1 MDYGPLIARQRAFF
15 LTGATASLEFRRDRL
30 QSLHDGLEAR
40 ESELL
45 ASLHADLRKS
55 PHEAYAS
62 EIGYV
67 LGEIRHAIRHLPAW
81 MKPVRRGVPFLAWPG
96 SATVRRDPLGVALI
110 IGPWNY
116 PLQLLLA
123 PLVGAISAGNT
134 AVLKPSEFAPH
145 TSAALAKLIAENFDE
160 NHVALVEG
168 GLDCAEALLCEM
180 FDTIFFT
187 GGTNAGRAVM
197 SAAARHLTPVTLEL
211 GGKSPCI
218 VTADVPLETI
228 ARRIA
233 WGKFMNAGQTCVAP
247 DHVWVD
253 RKIAPALLDALREAI
268 LEFYGDNP
276 QQNPDYGRI
285 VNRRH
290 FDRLHAMLEDG
301 KVFHGGRSDADDLFI
316 EPTALTDV
324 KVESAVMGEE
334 IFGPILPVLV
344 FDEIGEV
351 ISHLNGQPSPLAL
364 YLFTKCRKTMDRVV
378 SSTRSGGV
386 CINDTVSHILGRD
399 LPFGGAGDSGMGD
412 YHGRASFECF
422 TRRRTV
428 LQRSL
433 AIDPGFRYPPPKGS
447 LAALKRMMRFFG

>member
-15 LTGATASLEFRRDRL
+15 LTGATAAMDFRSDRL
-30 QSLHDGLEAR
+30 QALYDGLVAR
-40 ESELL
+40 EAELL
-45 ASLHADLRKS
+45 AALHADLRKS

-62 EIGYV
+62 EIGFL

-81 MKPVRRGVPFLAWPG
+81 MKPVRHRVPFLAWPG
-96 SATVRRDPLGVALI
+96 RARVRRDPFGVALI

-123 PLVGAISAGNT
+123 PLVGAIAAGNT
-134 AVLKPSEFAPH
+134 AVLKPSEFAPR
-145 TSAALAKLIAENFDE
+145 TSAALAGLITEIFDE

-168 GLDCAEALLCEM
+168 GLDCAEDLLREK

-187 GGTNAGRAVM
+187 GGTRAGRSVM
-197 SAAARHLTPVTLEL
+197 NAAARHLTPVTLEL

-218 VTADVPLETI
+218 VTADVPIETT
-228 ARRIA
+228 ARRIV

-247 DHVWVD
+247 DHLWVD
-253 RKIAPALLDALREAI
+253 RKVAPALLDALRDAI
-268 LEFYGDNP
+268 RGFYGDNP
-276 QQNPDYGRI
+276 QQSPDYGRI

-290 FDRLHAMLEDG
+290 FDRLNALLGDG
-301 KVFHGGRSDADDLFI
+301 KVIHGGRSDADDLYI
-316 EPTALTDV
+316 EPTVLTDV
-324 KVESAVMGEE
+324 AVESAVMAEE

-344 FDEIGEV
+344 FDEIDEV
-351 ISHLNGQPSPLAL
+351 ITRLKAQPSPLAL
-364 YLFTKCRKTMDRVV
+364 YLFTRCSKTMDQVV

-399 LPFGGAGDSGMGD
+399 LPFGGVGDSGMGD

-422 TRRRTV
+422 TRRRSV
-428 LQRSL
+428 LSRSL
-433 AIDPGFRYPPPKGS
+433 AFDPDFRYPPPGAS
-447 LAALKRMMRFFG
+447 LAVLKRLMRFFG

>member
-15 LTGATASLEFRRDRL
+15 LTGATAAMEFRQERL
-30 QSLHDGLEAR
+30 QALHDAVVAR
-40 ESELL
+40 ESEFL
-45 ASLHADLRKS
+45 AALHADLRKS

-67 LGEIRHAIRHLPAW
+67 LGEIRHAIRHLPGW
-81 MKPVRRGVPFLAWPG
+81 MKPERRRVPFLAWPG
-96 SATVRRDPLGVALI
+96 RARVRRESLGVALI

-116 PLQLLLA
+116 PLQLLLT
-123 PLVGAISAGNT
+123 PLVGAIAAGNT
-134 AVLKPSEFAPH
+134 AVLKPSEFASH
-145 TSAALAKLIAENFDE
+145 TSSVMAKLIAETFDE

-168 GLDCAEALLCEM
+168 GLDCAESLLREK

-218 VTADVPLETI
+218 VTADVPLEIT
-228 ARRIA
+228 ARRIV

-253 RKIAPALLDALREAI
+253 RGVAPALLDALHNAI
-268 LEFYGDNP
+268 RAFYGENP
-276 QQNPDYGRI
+276 QQSPDYGRI

-290 FDRLHAMLEDG
+290 FDRLHAMLGDG
-301 KVFHGGRSDADDLFI
+301 KVFHGGRSDAGDLYI
-316 EPTALTDV
+316 EPTVLTDV
-324 KVESAVMGEE
+324 AADSVVMRDEV
-334 IFGPILPVLV
+334 FGPILPVLV
-344 FDEIGEV
+344 FDEIEEV
-351 ISHLNGQPSPLAL
+351 IARLKHQPSPLAL
-364 YLFTKCRKTMDRVV
+364 YLFTNCRKTMDRVV

-386 CINDTVSHILGRD
+386 CINDTVNHILGRD
-399 LPFGGAGDSGMGD
+399 LPFGGVGDSGMGD

-433 AIDPGFRYPPPKGS
+433 RLDPEFRYPPPGAS
-447 LAALKRMMRFFG
+447 LSVLKRLLRFFG

>member
-15 LTGATASLEFRRDRL
+15 LTGATSSLEFRRDRL
-30 QSLHDGLEAR
+30 QALHDGLEAR

-45 ASLHADLRKS
+45 SALKADLRKS

-62 EIGYV
+62 EIGFV
-67 LGEIRHAIRHLPAW
+67 LGEIRHAIRRLPGW
-81 MKPVRRGVPFLAWPG
+81 MKPERRGVPFIAWPG
-96 SATVRRDPLGVALI
+96 RARIRREPLGVALI

-116 PLQLLLA
+116 PLQLLIT
-123 PLVGAISAGNT
+123 PLVGAIAAGNT
-134 AVLKPSEFAPH
+134 AVLKPSEFAPR
-145 TSAALAKLIAENFDE
+145 TSAALAGLIADTFDE

-168 GLDCAEALLCEM
+168 GLDCAEALLREK

-218 VTADVPLETI
+218 VAADAPVETT
-228 ARRIA
+228 ARRIV

-253 RKIAPALLDALREAI
+253 RKIASALLDALREAI
-268 LEFYGDNP
+268 LEFYGENP
-276 QQNPDYGRI
+276 QESPDYGRI

-290 FDRLHAMLEDG
+290 FDRLHAMLGDG

-316 EPTALTDV
+316 EPTVLTDV
-324 KVESAVMGEE
+324 AAESAVMEGEV
-334 IFGPILPVLV
+334 FGPILPVIE

-351 ISHLNGQPSPLAL
+351 IKRLNDQPSPLAL
-364 YLFTKCRKTMDRVV
+364 YLFTKCRNAMDRVV

-386 CINDTVSHILGRD
+386 CINDTVSHILGREM
-399 LPFGGAGDSGMGD
+399 PFGGVGDSGMGD
-412 YHGRASFECF
+412 YHGHASFECF
-422 TRRRTV
+422 TRRRSV
-428 LQRSL
+428 LWRSL
-433 AIDPGFRYPPPKGS
+433 AIDPEFRYPPPGAS
-447 LAALKRMMRFFG
+447 LATLKRLMRFFG

>member
-15 LTGATASLEFRRDRL
+15 LTGATASVEFRRDRL
-30 QSLHDGLEAR
+30 QALHDGLEAR
-40 ESELL
+40 ESKLL
-45 ASLHADLRKS
+45 AALHADLRKS

-62 EIGYV
+62 EVGFV

-81 MKPVRRGVPFLAWPG
+81 MKPERQRVPFLAWPG
-96 SATVRRDPLGVALI
+96 RARIRREAFGVALI

-116 PLQLLLA
+116 PLQLLLT
-123 PLVGAISAGNT
+123 PLVGSIAGGNT
-134 AVLKPSEFAPH
+134 AVLKPSEFAPR
-145 TSAALAKLIAENFDE
+145 TSAALAALISETFDE

-168 GLDCAEALLCEM
+168 GLDCAEDLLREK

-187 GGTNAGRAVM
+187 GGTGAGKAVM

-218 VTADVPLETI
+218 VTADAPVETS

-247 DHVWVD
+247 DHVWVE
-253 RKIAPALLDALREAI
+253 RKVAPALLDALRDAI
-268 LEFYGDNP
+268 RGFYGDDP
-276 QQNPDYGRI
+276 QQSPDYGRI

-290 FDRLHAMLEDG
+290 FDRLHAMLGDG

-316 EPTALTDV
+316 EPTVLTNV
-324 KVESAVMGEE
+324 AAESAVMSEE

-351 ISHLNGQPSPLAL
+351 IRHLNGQPSPLAL
-364 YLFTKCRKTMDRVV
+364 YLFTKCRRTMDLVV
-378 SSTRSGGV
+378 ASTRSGGV

-399 LPFGGAGDSGMGD
+399 LPFGGVGDSGMGD

-422 TRRRTV
+422 TRRRSV
-428 LQRSL
+428 LWRSL
-433 AIDPGFRYPPPKGS
+433 AIDPGFRYPPPGAS
-447 LAALKRMMRFFG
+447 LAALKRLMRFFS